1 MGGLAPV
8 KGDGASYMIVPDTAA
23 QGRNLVVPPS
33 IAEDETLDH
42 RSLGILIDA
51 TAEVVGEV
59 SKVYQAI
66 RRATEGGIDI
76 DLLSAARA
84 FDNLPQWQRQRIF
97 ELATDLALSAAA
109 EETD

>member
-1 MGGLAPV
+1 MA
-8 KGDGASYMIVPDTAA
+8 D
-23 QGRNLVVPPS
+23 
-33 IAEDETLDH
+33 DETLDH

-66 RRATEGGIDI
+66 KRATEGGIGV

-97 ELATDLALSAAA
+97 ELATDLAESAA
-109 EETD
+109 EEDLGLGD

>member
-1 MGGLAPV
+1 MA
-8 KGDGASYMIVPDTAA
+8 DDDS
-23 QGRNLVVPPS
+23 
-33 IAEDETLDH
+33 LDH

-66 RRATEGGIDI
+66 KRATDGGIGV

-84 FDNLPQWQRQRIF
+84 FDNLPEWQRQRIF

-109 EETD
+109 DEID